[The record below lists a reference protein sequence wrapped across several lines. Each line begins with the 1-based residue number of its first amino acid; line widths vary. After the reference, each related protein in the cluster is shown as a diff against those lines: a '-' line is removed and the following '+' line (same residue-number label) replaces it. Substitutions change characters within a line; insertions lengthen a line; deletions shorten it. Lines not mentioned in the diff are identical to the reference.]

1 MLYTIFY
8 ILHTAI
14 VCTLYYV
21 SFTNTLYSAFF
32 LALFFYSIFYPTLPL
47 PLSLPQP
54 QLLPLPLPL
63 LYSTTQPSGPK
74 TSLVVGWFEDFPGAA
89 SLLDLRLPWW
99 NQRAELKKTFAKPS
113 LTWSCLIIWCVFALF
128 GIAVRFRRFFNSLWN
143 FSLLRFGTL
152 CASKASSS
160 TTQHVGTQR
169 KRRSQSWEGELE
181 KRKWRFVLWR
191 LKRSK
196 RGQSAKLQVEKN
208 SRRRVSSPTVKKS
221 KLRREVR
228 VEKTQEWK
236 LRRAVGEE
244 KVKKWVREEKV
255 KKCKLRREVS
265 EEKVKK

>member
-1 MLYTIFY
+1 MFLSPILYT
-8 ILHTAI
+8 L
-14 VCTLYYV
+14 L
-21 SFTNTLYSAFF
+21 FF
-32 LALFFYSIFYPTLPL
+32 GTFFYSIFYPTLPL

-160 TTQHVGTQR
+160 TTQQR
-169 KRRSQSWEGELE
+169 GNPAEAE
-181 KRKWRFVLWR
+181 K
-191 LKRSK
+191 
-196 RGQSAKLQVEKN
+196 
-208 SRRRVSSPTVKKS
+208 P
-221 KLRREVR
+221 KLRRG
-228 VEKTQEWK
+228 
-236 LRRAVGEE
+236 AGEE
-244 KVKKWVREEKV
+244 KVKVCAVEIEK
-255 KKCKLRREVS
+255 KQERS
-265 EEKVKK
+265 ERKIASWEK